1 MNNKYGYLTFE
12 IKDLVATIMVLNNK
26 TEISIDDVYNLSQ
39 ELYYKMKDLNILGSV
54 MFSNVYLKDFAL
66 EYVDNFYVGENYISL
81 RNGYDI
87 DWIIKN
93 ITSYISVDK
102 LEFLGLI
109 NLENSSETLVSI

>member
-1 MNNKYGYLTFE
+1 MSYTRNLTFE
-12 IKDLVATIMVLNNK
+12 IKDLVATIMILNNK
-26 TEISIDDVYNLSQ
+26 TEISKEEIYNLHIN
-39 ELYYKMKDLNILGSV
+39 LYNKMKKEKVFGSV
-54 MFSNVYLKDFAL
+54 MYSNVYLKYFEREFSDQ
-66 EYVDNFYVGENYISL
+66 FYVGENYISL

-93 ITSYISVDK
+93 ITSYISLDK